1 MVNLLEGGL
10 RRILLC
16 GLEQL
21 REHYLSWFEFGI
33 GVGMLIL
40 LFVLRRLTLI
50 SLEEE
55 NEVPLLYRA
64 LCQQCL

>member
-10 RRILLC
+10 RKILLC

-21 REHYLSWFEFGI
+21 RERYLSWFEFGI
-33 GVGMLIL
+33 GVGVLMLL
-40 LFVLRRLTLI
+40 SVLRRLTLI

-55 NEVPLLYRA
+55 KKTPLLYRP
-64 LCQQCL
+64 LCQRYR